1 MELRLEQGDY
11 VPNGA
16 GGFQRLEGAEA
27 LLQRVLFRLTA
38 RRGQFPFLP
47 ELGSRLYQLGREKP
61 SAREAL
67 AQESELAVTGV
78 ELTETTPGRA
88 ALRTDLNWRGAP
100 LSVAV
105 EVRI

>member
-38 RRGQFPFLP
+38 RRGQFPFL
-47 ELGSRLYQLGREKP
+47 R
-61 SAREAL
+61 
-67 AQESELAVTGV
+67 
-78 ELTETTPGRA
+78 PG
-88 ALRTDLNWRGAP
+88 GP
-100 LSVAV
+100 GPPVCH
-105 EVRI
+105 